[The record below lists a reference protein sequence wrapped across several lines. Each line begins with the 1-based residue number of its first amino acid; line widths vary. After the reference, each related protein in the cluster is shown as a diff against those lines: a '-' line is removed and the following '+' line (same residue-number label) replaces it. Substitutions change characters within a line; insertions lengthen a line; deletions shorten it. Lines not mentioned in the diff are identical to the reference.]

1 MAAKDGFEIVWSN
14 PLRYAV
20 VSGIG
25 EIIMFL
31 GKLMIASATVAAFY
45 ALITFYSAASSAI
58 QQPIA
63 MLIIVGLIA
72 FAVAMVFMSVYSLAM
87 DTLLACFIVD

>member
-1 MAAKDGFEIVWSN
+1 MVWSN

-31 GKLMIASATVAAFY
+31 GKLLIASTTVAASY
-45 ALITFYSAASSAI
+45 LMITFDTTASTSI
-58 QQPIA
+58 QEPIT
-63 MLIIVGLIA
+63 MLIVIFYFILVDWHNCLCHFNGLY
-72 FAVAMVFMSVYSLAM
+72 VHL
-87 DTLLACFIVD
+87 

>member
-1 MAAKDGFEIVWSN
+1 MAAKDGFEMVWSN

-45 ALITFYSAASSAI
+45 CLITFYKSASTNI

-63 MLIIVGLIA
+63 MLIVNI
-72 FAVAMVFMSVYSLAM
+72 
-87 DTLLACFIVD
+87 

>member
-1 MAAKDGFEIVWSN
+1 MAAKDGFEMVWSN

-45 ALITFYSAASSAI
+45 AIITFDSTAST
-58 QQPIA
+58 
-63 MLIIVGLIA
+63 
-72 FAVAMVFMSVYSLAM
+72 SVQ
-87 DTLLACFIVD
+87 